1 MSKAVKKLQKE
12 IDEISVQISELSVQR
27 RELEEKL
34 IEAKSRQLF
43 WLNDGPKIAY
53 GKLTLVQCWWT
64 EKGLGYSDDCDHFDC
79 YAIVYDDRIV
89 KFDKNEALYQ
99 KMGFPYRIEERYG
112 NKYVMARMD
121 RDLERRFGAVV
132 KYNSGD
138 RTQVKLSDG
147 KMAYINNLQ
156 SIWVNR

>member
-12 IDEISVQISELSVQR
+12 IDEISVQISELSVYR
-27 RELEEKL
+27 RHLEDKL

-89 KFDKNEALYQ
+89 KFDKNEALYR

-121 RDLERRFGAVV
+121 RDLERQFGAVV